1 MVRPLHRKLLRDLWH
16 AKGQA
21 FAIGL
26 LVAIASAA
34 YLGSTWT
41 YQSLLETQR
50 AYYERYRFPHVFA
63 SLRRAP
69 QGLVERVRAIPG
81 VAQAEARVVASAS
94 LELPGFDE
102 PATATVVSIP
112 AGAQPDL
119 NRLHLRTGRLP
130 AADDEALVSE
140 GFAEVHRL
148 VPGDELEKVIS
159 GNRET
164 VRVVG
169 IALSPEFTYAIRPGD
184 LMPDDAHFGV
194 FWMTRDGLEAAFD
207 MEGAFNDLS
216 VRLSPGAVEEEVI
229 AAIDRLLEPYG
240 GLDAHGRDR
249 QVSHRFL
256 SEEITQLRATAIAV
270 PSIFLGVAAFLLS
283 VVLSRL
289 IGTQRQQIGTLKALG
304 RGNLEIGL
312 HYASFVGLIVLAG
325 LIGGLVLGFL
335 MGSAFTRL
343 YVQYYRFP
351 FLVLETGLGALFVA
365 ALLAFGAAAL
375 GVGGSVRR
383 AVKLAP
389 AEAMRPEPPAS
400 FKPTVLER
408 IGLGRLVSVPGRM
421 VLRSLER
428 RPLRSALTVLGIAAG
443 VAVVVA
449 GGYSGDALIS
459 LVEFQFGMVQRED
472 LAVTFV
478 DPEPIGALYEIE
490 ALPGV
495 HQAEPFRAVPTVLRS
510 GHLTYRTPLTGMAPQ
525 ASLRRVVNDDGTV
538 VTLPPEGVIL
548 SRQLARILEV
558 EPGDALT
565 VEVLEGER
573 PTRTVRVAGLVDDLV
588 GVSAYMRLDA
598 LNALLGEGRVISGAW
613 LEVDPTAEWQLFERL
628 RERPGVAGVTLRSAA
643 LESFRRT
650 MDENLGVFTAVLN
663 LLAAIIAAGVVYNA
677 ARVALAERERE
688 LATLRVI
695 GYTRPE
701 VFRIVVE
708 ELAVQVL
715 LAIPIGFA
723 IGRAF
728 ALALSAALTS
738 DLFRLPAVLHRAS
751 YVTAAL
757 VVLISAAAVAGI
769 VWRWMTRL
777 ELVSVLKTGE

>member
-1 MVRPLHRKLLRDLWH
+1 MVRPLTRMLLRDLWQ

-50 AYYERYRFPHVFA
+50 AYYERYRFPDVFA

-69 QGLVERVRAIPG
+69 QTLVERVRAIPG
-81 VAQAEARVVASAS
+81 VAQAETRVVASAS

-102 PATATVVSIP
+102 PATATVVSVP

-130 AADDEALVSE
+130 TADDEALVSE

-148 VPGDELEKVIS
+148 VPGDELGMVIS

-229 AAIDRLLEPYG
+229 AAVDQLLEPYG
-240 GLDAHGRDR
+240 GIDAYGRDR

-256 SEEITQLRATAIAV
+256 SEEIKQLRSTAIAV

-289 IGTQRQQIGTLKALG
+289 IATQRQQIGTLKALG
-304 RGNLEIGL
+304 RSNLEIGW

-325 LIGGLVLGFL
+325 LMGGVGLGFL
-335 MGSAFTRL
+335 MGSAFTRI

-365 ALLAFGAAAL
+365 ALLSFGAAAL

-400 FKPTVLER
+400 FKPTTLER
-408 IGLGRLVSVPGRM
+408 VGLGRLVSVPGRM

-449 GGYSGDALIS
+449 GSYSGHALVF
-459 LVEFQFGMVQRED
+459 LVEFQFGLVQRED
-472 LAVTFV
+472 LAVSFV
-478 DPEPIGALYEIE
+478 DPEPIGAL
-490 ALPGV
+490 PGV
-495 HQAEPFRAVPTVLRS
+495 HQAEPYRAVATVLRS
-510 GHLTYRTPLTGMAPQ
+510 DQRTYRTPLTGMAPR
-525 ASLRRVVNDDGTV
+525 ASLRRVVSDDGQV

-548 SRQLARILEV
+548 SRQLARILKV
-558 EPGDALT
+558 RPGDTLV
-565 VEVLEGER
+565 VEVLEGRR
-573 PTRTVRVAGLVDDLV
+573 PTRTVRVSGLVDDLV

-598 LNALLGEGRVISGAW
+598 LNALLEEGRVISGAW
-613 LEVDPTAEWQLFERL
+613 LEVDPAAEQQLFERL

-643 LESFRRT
+643 LESFQRT
-650 MDENLGVFTAVLN
+650 MEESLGVFNAVLN

-715 LAIPIGFA
+715 LAIPIGFVV
-723 IGRAF
+723 GRAF

-738 DLFRLPAVLHRAS
+738 DLFRLPAVLDRAS
-751 YVTAAL
+751 YVSAAL
-757 VVLISAAAVAGI
+757 VVLASAAAVAGI

-777 ELVSVLKTGE
+777 ELVSVLKTRE